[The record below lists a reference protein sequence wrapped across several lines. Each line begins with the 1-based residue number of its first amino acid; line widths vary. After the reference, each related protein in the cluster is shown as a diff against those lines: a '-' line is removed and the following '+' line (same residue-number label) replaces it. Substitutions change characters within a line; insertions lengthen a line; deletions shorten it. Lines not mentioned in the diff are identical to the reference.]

1 MSILNTQFV
10 YTEVTIGLDQG
21 KEGTLRIHNGPSRGS
36 THLEDLCPAVYETY
50 ALRALFA
57 SLPSPP
63 VIGLTMGIVTL
74 GQLHTPGIGH
84 MGQKQM

>member
-1 MSILNTQFV
+1 MVIQVTLPIESIQAKMYAVIVVFA
-10 YTEVTIGLDQG
+10 
-21 KEGTLRIHNGPSRGS
+21 GPPSHFHHPDEAG
-36 THLEDLCPAVYETY
+36 AVYETY